1 MMGCKQNPNSKTLEF
16 ESDLTPIALF
26 TNPFP
31 LPFVLPTLPLPA
43 ATLRL
48 AILNTL
54 RPLPAAGNVRFR
66 RSMAV
71 GRRLVHVQVVQS
83 VVVLRR
89 WRKQRLGRR
98 RGVEVLWHG
107 SGGAVVWRRRVR
119 GWVGAVESRGGCV
132 CRRGIFRW
140 DPDSAEDHKLW
151 CCCTRLRTW
160 TGSSCVKPIF
170 LFNKINIKWN

>member
-1 MMGCKQNPNSKTLEF
+1 MMGCKQNPNSKTLEL
-16 ESDLTPIALF
+16 ESDLTPIAPF

-31 LPFVLPTLPLPA
+31 LPFILPLPA

-48 AILNTL
+48 PILNTL
-54 RPLPAAGNVRFR
+54 RSLSVAGNVGFR
-66 RSMAV
+66 RALAV
-71 GRRLVHVQVVQS
+71 RCRLVHVQVVQS
-83 VVVLRR
+83 VVVRR
-89 WRKQRLGRR
+89 RRRKQRLWRR

-107 SGGAVVWRRRVR
+107 SGSAVMWRRRVGGR
-119 GWVGAVESRGGCV
+119 VGAVESRGGCV

-151 CCCTRLRTW
+151 CCSNRLRTW

-170 LFNKINIKWN
+170 LLTK